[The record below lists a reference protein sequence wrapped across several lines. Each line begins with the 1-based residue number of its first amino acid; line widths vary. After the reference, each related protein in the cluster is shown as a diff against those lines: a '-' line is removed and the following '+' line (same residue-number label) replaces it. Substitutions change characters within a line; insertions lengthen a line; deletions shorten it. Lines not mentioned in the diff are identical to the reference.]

1 MVLEQQ
7 KEFKKLL
14 VEAEVDIS
22 FKSFKMG
29 RIGKKIGGF
38 FKKVW
43 GGIKKGASWVYKKVL
58 TPIGT
63 LAWKGIKTIAKPV
76 SKILVKSAP
85 AIAAAGATAF
95 GAPELAPIA
104 AGATSALT
112 SAISA

>member
-1 MVLEQQ
+1 M

-14 VEAEVDIS
+14 VEAEVVIS

-58 TPIGT
+58 TPIGHVAKKVIGKFGGT
-63 LAWKGIKTIAKPV
+63 LGTAAGTAAG
-76 SKILVKSAP
+76 SLVGNP
-85 AIAAAGATAF
+85 AAGAAIG
-95 GAPELAPIA
+95 GAIGRGAQALA
-104 AGATSALT
+104 GGGN
-112 SAISA
+112 